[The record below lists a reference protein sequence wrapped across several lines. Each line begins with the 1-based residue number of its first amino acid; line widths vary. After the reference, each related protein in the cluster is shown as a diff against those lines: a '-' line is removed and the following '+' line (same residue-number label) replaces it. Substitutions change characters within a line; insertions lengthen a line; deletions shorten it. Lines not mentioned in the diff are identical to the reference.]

1 MTNYLIR
8 RLIQVIIVLFAVS
21 MVTFSISYL
30 IPADPAAE
38 IAGPKA
44 RPETIERIRQRL
56 GLDQPLHVQYGRYVW
71 GLMQGD
77 LGESYR
83 LRMPVS
89 ELIGLRLGATAQLA
103 LLGVFFELLIG
114 IPVGIVSAIKS
125 GSRIDRLSMVGALVG
140 VSAPRFWLGIVLLY
154 QFGFK
159 WSLLPLGGYGSL
171 KHAILPALALG
182 IGGAAWYAR
191 MLRSSILEIYH
202 SDYIRTA
209 RAKGLRERIV
219 ILRHVLPNAIA
230 PVITMI
236 GMDLGYYL
244 GGTVVVETV
253 FGWPGLGREVYMAIQ
268 NLDIPVITGSVTL
281 AALAVVL
288 MNFLVDLVNAAIDPR
303 IRLGDEPRI

>member
-1 MTNYLIR
+1 MTDYLIR
-8 RLIQVIIVLFAVS
+8 RLLQMIIVLLIVS
-21 MVTFSISYL
+21 LVTFSISYL

-44 RPETIERIRQRL
+44 KPETIERIRERL
-56 GLDQPLHVQYGRYVW
+56 GLNEPLPTQYGRYLW
-71 GLMQGD
+71 NLLHGD

-89 ELIGLRLGATAQLA
+89 KLIGQRVLATAQLA
-103 LLGVFFELLIG
+103 ILGVLFELIIG
-114 IPVGIVSAIKS
+114 IPVGIISSVKS
-125 GSRIDRLSMVGALVG
+125 GSWMDRFSMVAALVG

-154 QFGFK
+154 FFGFK
-159 WSLLPLGGYGSL
+159 WSLLPIGGFGSF
-171 KHAILPALALG
+171 KHALLPAITLGLA
-182 IGGAAWYAR
+182 GAAWYAR
-191 MLRSSILEIYH
+191 MLRSGMLEILH

-209 RAKGLRERIV
+209 RSKGLREKIV
-219 ILRHVLPNAIA
+219 LLVHAIPNAIT

-244 GGTVVVETV
+244 GGVVVIETV
-253 FGWPGLGREVYMAIQ
+253 FGWPGIGREIWQAIQ

-281 AALAVVL
+281 AAFSVVL

-303 IRLGDEPRI
+303 IRLEGDPQV